1 MSCMGTAPAPAPPNP
16 KVLVLLGRARD
27 RPEARDECELVTGAP
42 GIGTCPGAR
51 RAILGMSRA
60 FT

>member
-27 RPEARDECELVTGAP
+27 RPEARRSP
-42 GIGTCPGAR
+42 GRVRAGQDRHVPGAR